1 MRGAMLA
8 RALRSPAF
16 ATWLPVAVLAPVMV
30 LDAARQGTEV
40 TALGV
45 VGAVVGCLPLVLRGR
60 VPFVVLAPLLSAGIV
75 VVLWTLDV
83 GDTVV
88 LIPIVALIDLAER
101 GTRRRSA
108 WIALAV
114 LPCVI
119 VSVLPFADDPLDLVA
134 IVARNYAFCLLALAG
149 GDILRAR
156 REEERQRT
164 AARLG
169 EQRLRIAQE
178 VHDVVAHA
186 MVAINVQA
194 GVAAHLL
201 DRDPQQARSALRE
214 IKAASGDAL
223 TELRQTL
230 GVLREPESEAP
241 LAPTHTLGDLDE
253 LAAGLRAV
261 GVDVELRVGELPRI
275 PAAVQA
281 AGYRIVQEALTNVL
295 RHARASCV
303 RVDVDAPGGDEVRI
317 EVVDDGRGANGAGPG
332 NGTRGMRERAAA
344 LHGTLDA
351 GPGEDGGWRVRARLP
366 IGAA

>member
-16 ATWLPVAVLAPVMV
+16 ATWLPVALLAPVMV
-30 LDAARQGTEV
+30 LDAARQGTGV

-101 GTRRRSA
+101 GTPRRSA

-119 VSVLPFADDPLDLVA
+119 ASVLPFADDAGDLVT

-156 REEERQRT
+156 REEERQRS

-169 EQRLRIAQE
+169 EERLRMAQE

-201 DRDPQQARSALRE
+201 NPDPQQARSALRE
-214 IKAASGDAL
+214 IKAARGGAL
-223 TELRQTL
+223 TQPRPTPR
-230 GVLREPESEAP
+230 GVRGPEGGGHTCSTATPSRRAP
-241 LAPTHTLGDLDE
+241 RCARSRPPGGRRSPSCARRSACYASRRARRRWPPRTRWEISTSWPPGYAPSASTWSC
-253 LAAGLRAV
+253 AWV
-261 GVDVELRVGELPRI
+261 SF
-275 PAAVQA
+275 
-281 AGYRIVQEALTNVL
+281 
-295 RHARASCV
+295 RAS
-303 RVDVDAPGGDEVRI
+303 P
-317 EVVDDGRGANGAGPG
+317 P
-332 NGTRGMRERAAA
+332 
-344 LHGTLDA
+344 
-351 GPGEDGGWRVRARLP
+351 
-366 IGAA
+366 